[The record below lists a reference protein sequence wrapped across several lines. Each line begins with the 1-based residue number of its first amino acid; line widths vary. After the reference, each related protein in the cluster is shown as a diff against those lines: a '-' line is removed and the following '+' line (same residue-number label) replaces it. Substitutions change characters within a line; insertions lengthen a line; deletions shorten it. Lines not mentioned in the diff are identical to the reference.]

1 MNEFLVNLIA
11 RFNPVLAA
19 VLLAVW
25 LLGGTIALGFRGF
38 ILALLASSVTV
49 VSVCGSL
56 AILGQVP
63 ILLAEIKGLVKQ
75 QHS

>member
-38 ILALLASSVTV
+38 ILALLAGSVTV

-56 AILGQVP
+56 AILVQVP
-63 ILLAEIKGLVKQ
+63 VLLAEIRGLVKQ